1 MRTHTNNYKNEIKT
15 LGREI
20 DAKITFDGT
29 TYSSEDENPVIN
41 GVSLHYEGAILKSV
55 MKQLDL
61 DLNIDIPVNTI
72 LTAQFGVKVNG
83 VYEYIDLGTFV
94 AYKSEKQENN
104 NSYKITCYD
113 KMLYSMKNYETLTG
127 VTYPITIRNYI
138 NAICSHLGLTFT
150 NAGDTFANYD
160 KTISSELYLSY
171 NEEEEKYESLGYTF
185 RDVLDELAEVTA
197 STICVDGDNLEIRY
211 INTLGTRTQVSGS
224 SININDAMHEGF
236 LYNGVNNISVSGNL
250 PAILEFGYLKDTNAE
265 TIDEEFL
272 KDINVNFGEKYG
284 AVNTIALTRAEA
296 DTIAQ
301 SIPSNLAD
309 EDKIAIEIKNNQ
321 IMNFDDRGDYIPDIL
336 NKLYGLEYY
345 LNDFTSTGITYL
357 DLCDKYYVKI
367 GDNTYPCI
375 MFNDDINITQGLEE
389 NVYTE
394 KPEEAEVEY
403 KYTTETDKAVREA
416 GIIIDKKISQV
427 DIKGKTINLTADDIS
442 IASNNFNVD
451 VNGNLQCS
459 NAEISGEITAS
470 SGAIGGYEI
479 SKSENTNYISAQA
492 YPKYNFD
499 IYDYLKVK
507 DYLDGTGTL
516 TPVEEI
522 MYDIDGD
529 GQVTEIDMQFIY
541 RMVELHIDTGQGI
554 HVQLMSNPGELN
566 MNGFSVL
573 AGYMTV
579 FSASPMWGVTV
590 DNGRVWGERI
600 LYDSGGSSGE
610 TGTVTLFD
618 QIDDDLG
625 LIFDTGSYK
634 YIEIFGVDNNLQLG
648 AYMKITKALA
658 NGDSFTLS
666 MEEATS
672 NGTYIRRT
680 KYTVAND
687 NELVPSNYGYVYINQ
702 NGVVST
708 NSSQNYIKI
717 TKVIGYK

>member
-1 MRTHTNNYKNEIKT
+1 MRIHTNGYKNTIKT

-20 DAKITFDGT
+20 DVKLIFGGN
-29 TYSSEDENPVIN
+29 TYSSEDANPIIN
-41 GVSLHYEGAILKSV
+41 STALHYEGAVLKSV

-61 DLNIDIPVNTI
+61 DLNIDIPLNTV
-72 LTAQFGVKVNG
+72 LTAQFGVKVSG

-94 AYKSEKQENN
+94 VYKSEKCEDKEN
-104 NSYKITCYD
+104 YKITCYD
-113 KMLYSMKNYETLTG
+113 KMLYAMKDYETPTG
-127 VTYPITIRNYI
+127 VTYPITIRDYI
-138 NAICSHLGLTFT
+138 STICTHLGLTFK
-150 NAGDTFANYD
+150 NASDTFANYN
-160 KTISSELYLSY
+160 KTIQNELYLDVDG
-171 NEEEEKYESLGYTF
+171 NSLGYTF

-197 STICVDGDNLEIRY
+197 STICVDDELEIRY
-211 INTLGTRTQVSGS
+211 INDLGTRTQVSGS
-224 SININDAMHEGF
+224 YIYITDAMHEGF
-236 LYNGVNNISVSGNL
+236 LYDGVNNISVNGNL
-250 PAILEFGYLKDTNAE
+250 PAILEFDYLKDTNAE

-296 DTIAQ
+296 DTTAQ
-301 SIPSNLAD
+301 SIPSDLAD
-309 EDKIAIEIKNNQ
+309 ENKIAIEIKNNQ
-321 IMNFDDRGDYIPDIL
+321 IMNFDDRDDYIPDIL

-367 GDNTYPCI
+367 GDNIYPCI

-451 VNGNLQCS
+451 ANGNLTCS

-579 FSASPMWGVTV
+579 FAASPMWGVTV

-610 TGTVTLFD
+610 TGTVTLLD

-687 NELVPSNYGYVYINQ
+687 NELVPSNYGYTYISN
-702 NGVVST
+702 NGSIST
-708 NSSQNYIKI
+708 SQSQNYIQI